1 MHGHCLHGRSVTE
14 GERWVFARPSLD
26 IINLKEVVSDAWS
39 LFAWALFNVAPKK
52 KRDHV
57 VNIEEARVNNDLF
70 RKARFVQVNYVEGGS
85 LKRIFLLDGQLKHI
99 HTLA

>member
-1 MHGHCLHGRSVTE
+1 MVIVCMG
-14 GERWVFARPSLD
+14 
-26 IINLKEVVSDAWS
+26 
-39 LFAWALFNVAPKK
+39 ALQCCAKK
-52 KRDHV
+52 KEDHV

-99 HTLA
+99 HTLT

>member
-1 MHGHCLHGRSVTE
+1 MHGHCLHGRSSMLRQE
-14 GERWVFARPSLD
+14 K
-26 IINLKEVVSDAWS
+26 KE
-39 LFAWALFNVAPKK
+39 
-52 KRDHV
+52 DHV

-70 RKARFVQVNYVEGGS
+70 RKAQFVQVNYVEGGS

>member
-1 MHGHCLHGRSVTE
+1 MHGHCLHGRSSMLRQE
-14 GERWVFARPSLD
+14 K
-26 IINLKEVVSDAWS
+26 KE
-39 LFAWALFNVAPKK
+39 
-52 KRDHV
+52 DHV